1 MQIRRM
7 LYGGAYETSECDFV
21 ERTVR
26 AGDRVLE
33 LGAGIGLVGLIATRL
48 CGEDNVMTCE
58 ANPDLESLIRKNYD
72 LNGWRPNLL
81 MKAVTS
87 DGRDVEFF
95 VSSKLLSSSTF
106 NCEPTGNCIVVG
118 SCAIGKLIERQ
129 RPTVVVMDVEG
140 GKSELIPAADLSGVR
155 AFIVEMHPQVVG
167 AERVDDLLENLESKG
182 FSLID
187 ERDTTYLFCR

>member
-1 MQIRRM
+1 M

>member
-1 MQIRRM
+1 M

-21 ERTVR
+21 ERTVG
-26 AGDRVLE
+26 AEDRVLE

-140 GKSELIPAADLSGVR
+140 GESELIPAADLSGVR
-155 AFIVEMHPQVVG
+155 AVIVEIHPQVVG
-167 AERVDDLLENLESKG
+167 AERVDELLENLESKG

-187 ERDTTYLFCR
+187 ERNTTYLFCR